1 MHVWGLCLLAGD
13 WSRATV
19 LLRWAALWWE
29 TSNAKDA
36 EVSTA
41 VWKVDIPL
49 PHPFLIS
56 LIPNPSYPLGNF
68 DIFREV
74 LADESLLNLPEKVD
88 WKDCK
93 VSNMEEIE
101 MAQNF
106 KEKFKKFD
114 FTQTDDD

>member
-1 MHVWGLCLLAGD
+1 M
-13 WSRATV
+13 
-19 LLRWAALWWE
+19 
-29 TSNAKDA
+29 
-36 EVSTA
+36 
-41 VWKVDIPL
+41 
-49 PHPFLIS
+49 
-56 LIPNPSYPLGNF
+56 
-68 DIFREV
+68 